1 MQTFIDWLAD
11 HALDS
16 RYDILASLV
25 PLQLSAADI
34 LWIVKSLGLPQN
46 LVDDLI
52 DSGRGD
58 GTLRV

>member
-1 MQTFIDWLAD
+1 MQKFIDWLAD

-16 RYDILASLV
+16 RYDVLATLV
-25 PLQLSAADI
+25 PLHLSAADVRW
-34 LWIVKSLGLPQN
+34 LVQSLGLPQN